1 MKRLVL
7 AIGILLV
14 TSTSTSMAE
23 DSAVPRVSEPTRGCR
38 HAPELVAAKRALAE
52 GDREAALQHLQRARE
67 LAAACERDAVD
78 RAPEPEGRT
87 PANALARAPA
97 GADGHL
103 YYWARSNDTWPRI

>member
-7 AIGILLV
+7 TIGILLV
-14 TSTSTSMAE
+14 TSTATSMAE
-23 DSAVPRVSEPTRGCR
+23 DSAVPRASETMRGCR

-52 GDREAALQHLQRARE
+52 GDREGALQHLQRARE

-87 PANALARAPA
+87 PASALARAPA
-97 GADGHL
+97 GADDHL